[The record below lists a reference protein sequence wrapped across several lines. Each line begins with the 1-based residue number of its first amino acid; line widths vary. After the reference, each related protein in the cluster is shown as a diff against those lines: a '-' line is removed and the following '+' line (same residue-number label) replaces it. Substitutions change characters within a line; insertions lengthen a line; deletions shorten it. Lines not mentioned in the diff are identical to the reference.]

1 MTNEPVLDETYEA
14 KLLRVK
20 EQIRQLQ
27 IEMGMTPMTMEQRA
41 ERWQQ
46 KLATQSQ
53 MRPRRTWPVI

>member
-27 IEMGMTPMTMEQRA
+27 NEMGMTPMTMEQRA
-41 ERWQQ
+41 ERWQK
-46 KLATQSQ
+46 KLAAKSQ
-53 MRPRRTWPVI
+53 MQPRRTWPVI

>member
-46 KLATQSQ
+46 KLAAQSQ

>member
-1 MTNEPVLDETYEA
+1 MKDEPVLDETYEA

-46 KLATQSQ
+46 KLAGKSQ
-53 MRPRRTWPVI
+53 MQPRRTWPVI